1 MPRKA
6 FVADLQNAIDE
17 FRSENVS
24 NLRAGEEDGT
34 ISFDYITHD
43 GANEAITIQA
53 IVPGTNADPM
63 RITLRPSSKA

>member
-6 FVADLQNAIDE
+6 FVADLHKALDE

-24 NLRAGEEDGT
+24 GLRAGDEDGT

-43 GANEAITIQA
+43 GAYEATTIQA
-53 IVPGTNADPM
+53 IVPGMVTVPIH
-63 RITLRPSSKA
+63 ITKRKSSRA